1 MNMAV
6 ELGSLLAD
14 PAQAGAYFV
23 DARDRE
29 ALVEAGRL
37 LRHTVAPVD
46 LRACADLDAVLR
58 EIADALSF
66 PDWFGNNLDA
76 LADCLNDLSWLPS
89 GGYVL
94 VLEHIGDWR
103 ERAPDEVD
111 DVLDIL
117 NGAAA
122 RWADDQVPFWAFLPL
137 SARELEAMGNDTG
150 EDVSPDA

>member
-6 ELGSLLAD
+6 EVGSLLAD

-37 LRHTVAPVD
+37 LRHVVAPID

-94 VLEHIGDWR
+94 VIEHIGDWR

-117 NGAAA
+117 NDAAA
-122 RWADDQVPFWAFLPL
+122 RWADEQVPFWTFLPL
-137 SARELEAMGNDTG
+137 SSRELEKMGSDDENVASG
-150 EDVSPDA
+150 P

>member
-1 MNMAV
+1 MNMSV

-14 PAQAGAYFV
+14 TEQAGAYFV

-37 LRHTVAPVD
+37 LRYIVAPIDV
-46 LRACADLDAVLR
+46 RACADLPAVLR

-94 VLEHIGDWR
+94 LLEHIGDWR

-111 DVLDIL
+111 DVVDIL
-117 NGAAA
+117 NDAAA
-122 RWADDQVPFWAFLPL
+122 RWADDEVPFWSFLPL
-137 SARELEAMGNDTG
+137 SARELEAMGSENEG
-150 EDVSPDA
+150 VSPDP